1 MRKLHLLWSLGAALS
16 LVVACG
22 DSGTGGSGGEDGNGA
37 NSSGGNNTGG
47 GDGGNGGNQPPTH
60 TLTGI
65 LITPLNPLI
74 ELDLNT
80 PGSQAFTATG
90 KFLDGVDED
99 FTDQVTWEIAD
110 ATLGTFTGATL
121 DIAPFQAAGAV
132 VTRVTATLGEE
143 VGEAQLTIVAYQQSG
158 PQQDFFFI
166 LPYQDPAG
174 NQEKPLDF
182 STTVPALDTFFLMD
196 TTGSMGEE
204 IANLQNALIS
214 TIIPGVQALAD
225 SQFGAGVF
233 EDYPISPYGDNPCFL
248 SGTPDQPFE
257 LMQTITNNATAV
269 TTAVDNMDNG
279 SGSPIGCGND
289 GPESTIEAWY
299 QVATGVGL
307 VGPAPTSVA
316 PNNTGVGGVGF
327 RQGTMP
333 VVLTI
338 TDWMSHAPGE
348 TGSCGFAS
356 ADYAAPVGTVAATR
370 QQAKDSLNNICA
382 KVVGIASDNGL
393 GASCTGQNDLE
404 DFARATNAR
413 VPPSAWDVPARPP
426 GCPAGQCCTSYNGAG
441 RAPDPDGLCPLVFL
455 TNSSGTGLGA
465 YAVKGI
471 EMLTRFATFDVT
483 TQKDGEVTATDGTP
497 LPSPFTTA
505 DFIKSITPSGF
516 TLPPAPPVVPDPTF
530 NATAFQGV
538 TPGTT
543 VNFDVVAFN
552 DIIEPV
558 GEALIFEATIR
569 VLADGCTDLDER
581 TVLILVPPADIAP
594 PE

>member
-1 MRKLHLLWSLGAALS
+1 MRKSYLLWSLGIALS
-16 LVVACG
+16 SIIACG

-47 GDGGNGGNQPPTH
+47 GDGGNGGNPPPTH

-80 PGSQAFTATG
+80 PGTQAFTATG

-99 FTDQVTWEIAD
+99 FTDQVTWELSD
-110 ATLGTFTGATL
+110 PTLGTFTGATL
-121 DIAPFQAAGAV
+121 DIAPFQTAGAV
-132 VTRVTATLGEE
+132 VTRVTATFGEE

-182 STTVPALDTFFLMD
+182 STTVPALDTFMLMD

-204 IANLQNALIS
+204 IGNLQTAL
-214 TIIPGVQALAD
+214 TGTVIPGVQALAD
-225 SQFGAGVF
+225 SQFGAGRF
-233 EDYPISPYGDNPCFL
+233 DDFPINPYGSANC
-248 SGTPDQPFE
+248 DQPFE
-257 LMQTITNNATAV
+257 VLEEITNNVAAV
-269 TTAVDNMDNG
+269 TAAVG
-279 SGSPIGCGND
+279 SMSTGGFPVGCGND
-289 GPESTIEAWY
+289 GPESMIEAWY
-299 QVATGVGL
+299 QASTGIGL
-307 VGPAPTSVA
+307 VGPAPTNVP
-316 PNNTGVGGVGF
+316 PNNSGVGGVGF

-333 VVLTI
+333 VILTI
-338 TDWMSHAPGE
+338 SDWMSHAPGE
-348 TGSCGFAS
+348 VGNCTSFGTS

-393 GASCTGQNDLE
+393 GVNCTAQNDME

-465 YAVKGI
+465 FAVKGI

-483 TQKDGEVTATDGTP
+483 TEKDGEVTATDGTP

-516 TLPPAPPVVPDPTF
+516 MLPPAPPVVPDPTF